1 MIPSINPSPNTRKR
15 VDWWIK
21 TSIHVKGKPEWIIIK
36 THTHGAIENDV
47 ILGKPFENLIG
58 YMEER
63 YNDGI
68 NFKIHYVTA
77 RELYNIIKAVEAGE
91 TGEDPELYRNYLI
104 SAPNYSDSI
113 DCAEGSDELKQLI
126 AKSYQ

>member
-1 MIPSINPSPNTRKR
+1 MM
-15 VDWWIK
+15 V
-21 TSIHVKGKPEWIIIK
+21 
-36 THTHGAIENDV
+36 
-47 ILGKPFENLIG
+47 
-58 YMEER
+58 
-63 YNDGI
+63 I

-113 DCAEGSDELKQLI
+113 DCEEGSDELKQLI